1 MRQLSFSD
9 DLAPQ
14 IAVARRAVGN
24 RPARRIWARSLLLRL
39 LRERARL
46 LGVSTFILGLILVGA
61 SLSDKMGEFR
71 NDIGLHVMAASVV
84 LRLGLLGFLF
94 VLLAK
99 YVPGSIELK
108 RVLLIQSAMPA
119 AMFPIILAKR
129 YDGDVI
135 CALQVAIATTLVSL
149 VTIPLWI
156 PFWMNWVGL

>member
-1 MRQLSFSD
+1 
-9 DLAPQ
+9 
-14 IAVARRAVGN
+14 
-24 RPARRIWARSLLLRL
+24 
-39 LRERARL
+39 
-46 LGVSTFILGLILVGA
+46 
-61 SLSDKMGEFR
+61 
-71 NDIGLHVMAASVV
+71 
-84 LRLGLLGFLF
+84 LGFLF